1 MNTNAKNLL
10 DRIYELEQNLADDLH
25 KQSDELLYEFNKG
38 RVVFKRKIKIRNQ
51 ALKVNIGKYVMN
63 ARWLV
68 IVTAPIIYSII
79 IPILLLDLFVTIYQ
93 AICFPVYGVPKV
105 KRRDFMVFDR
115 LKLDYLNGIEKIN
128 CAYCSYGNGVIGYVR
143 EVAAR
148 TEQYWCP
155 IKHAKKIANMH
166 SRYPKFTNFG
176 DGEQYR
182 NEHERIKKDF

>member
-38 RVVFKRKIKIRNQ
+38 RVVFKREIKIRNQ

>member
-38 RVVFKRKIKIRNQ
+38 RVVFKREIKIRNQ

-68 IVTAPIIYSII
+68 IVTSPIIYSII

-93 AICFPVYGVPKV
+93 AICFSSVRSSESKAP
-105 KRRDFMVFDR
+105 R
-115 LKLDYLNGIEKIN
+115 LHG
-128 CAYCSYGNGVIGYVR
+128 
-143 EVAAR
+143 
-148 TEQYWCP
+148 
-155 IKHAKKIANMH
+155 
-166 SRYPKFTNFG
+166 F
-176 DGEQYR
+176 
-182 NEHERIKKDF
+182 